1 MVLDINNM
9 FPAREGVSGA
19 GTSQVIYLRERSMA
33 MLKQDL
39 ILRNPLRILGNQEN
53 EPLKEGAFG
62 AVLAKAG
69 VGKTAFLVQLA
80 LDNLLKG
87 RNVLHISLTQPVRKV
102 CLWYEEVFHNIADEY
117 RLKNT
122 SELWETILPHRFI
135 MTFRADDFAVAKLE
149 ERLNDLT
156 EQGIFFPQLVI
167 IDGLPF
173 GEGVRDALA
182 ELKIVAREQGFPVWF
197 AIKVRPDDDLSPHRL
212 PETVEDVSDLF
223 QFLIGLKPSK
233 KEINIMVI
241 KGDVDED
248 APPMFLDPATLL
260 IKNRE

>member
-1 MVLDINNM
+1 
-9 FPAREGVSGA
+9 
-19 GTSQVIYLRERSMA
+19 
-33 MLKQDL
+33 MLKKDL
-39 ILRNPLRILGNQEN
+39 ILRNPLRILGTQEE

-102 CLWYEEVFHNIADEY
+102 CLWYEEVFNNIAGEY

-135 MTFRADDFAVAKLE
+135 MTFRADDFSVSKLE

-167 IDGLPF
+167 IDGLSF
-173 GEGVRDALA
+173 QEGVRDILA

-197 AIKVRPDDDLSPHRL
+197 AVKVQPEENLETGGP
-212 PETVEDVSDLF
+212 PETVGDVSDLF
-223 QFLIGLKPSK
+223 QFLIGLTPSK
-233 KEINIMVI
+233 KEINITVI
-241 KGDVDED
+241 KGDVDEN

>member
-1 MVLDINNM
+1 
-9 FPAREGVSGA
+9 
-19 GTSQVIYLRERSMA
+19 

-39 ILRNPLRILGNQEN
+39 ILRNPLRILGNQEK

-80 LDNLLKG
+80 MDNLLKG

-102 CLWYEEVFHNIADEY
+102 CLWYEEVFHNIAREY
-117 RLKNT
+117 DLKNT

-135 MTFRADDFAVAKLE
+135 MTFRTDDFSVSRLE

-167 IDGLPF
+167 VDGLNF
-173 GEGVRDALA
+173 SQGVRDALS
-182 ELKIVAREQGFPVWF
+182 EFKIVAREQGFPVWF
-197 AIKVRPDDDLSPHRL
+197 AVKVQPEEELEPGSL
-212 PETVEDVSDLF
+212 PATVEDVSDLF
-223 QFLIGLKPSK
+223 QFLIGLKPSR
-233 KEINIMVI
+233 KEINITVI
-241 KGDVDED
+241 KGDADPD

-260 IKNRE
+260 IKNR